1 MAVCAFA
8 YRFQPC
14 IHITSC
20 VQKPPA
26 AKSSKSPT
34 TQLLKC
40 DQDGLYLIQQRM
52 SAALCLLEGTSG
64 NQQKNLRV
72 CTLNAC
78 EMFAEEED
86 EHSHAN
92 DCRFY

>member
-1 MAVCAFA
+1 
-8 YRFQPC
+8 
-14 IHITSC
+14 
-20 VQKPPA
+20 
-26 AKSSKSPT
+26 
-34 TQLLKC
+34 
-40 DQDGLYLIQQRM
+40 M